1 MSRLFS
7 LRLKRETSVIEG
19 AFDFTDLAVRGLDD
33 VGDADGGCTVASSR
47 GADVGGRPREESPEA
62 PDDKDEEDGENIS
75 GEDSVEVA
83 GDCRSLMLPK
93 FEVEILGL

>member
-1 MSRLFS
+1 MSRLFG

-19 AFDFTDLAVRGLDD
+19 TFDFTDLAVRGLGD
-33 VGDADGGCTVASSR
+33 VGDADRGCTAASSR
-47 GADVGGRPREESPEA
+47 GADVGGRPRESPEA
-62 PDDKDEEDGENIS
+62 PDDKDEEDGESIS
-75 GEDSVEVA
+75 GEDTVEVV

>member
-1 MSRLFS
+1 MSRLFG

-19 AFDFTDLAVRGLDD
+19 ALDFTNLAVRDLDD
-33 VGDADGGCTVASSR
+33 VGDAGGCTAASSR
-47 GADVGGRPREESPEA
+47 GADVGGRPREEFPEA

-83 GDCRSLMLPK
+83 GDCRSLILPK